1 MKRLFTML
9 LCLTV
14 MLTGC
19 AGLQIGKPDY
29 SALEQAEK
37 GEAKISTYST
47 ATEPASDDVVIGNDV
62 SDTRMGSAGTTKKF
76 RLGDF
81 PISSP
86 TQAALDQKMD
96 EIAGMTPDG
105 NGGLILSGKLH
116 SGTYVRWGNY
126 TVLNLPVLTSSDAG
140 AVVWV
145 IDGATPFDTT
155 TGNGEYTVL
164 ARWNGSAW
172 EAAEIGKIELAF
184 ESIPIAWCVDGTSAP
199 DAIDST
205 TFPPYVYRTF
215 DYSADED
222 VDFLWFKLPE
232 LDVDL
237 ATVEYR
243 VTYLV
248 TEATGPSSEGVV
260 FSLAGGWVDNGETIN
275 PTLGTAVALVDPGL
289 IASQG
294 TLLVT
299 DWSDPVTLSGASVPG
314 HVAEFHFIRSTGHA
328 SDTYEQL
335 VGVVK
340 IELKLNVF
348 PYVIDEDAGG
358 GGGAPE

>member
-1 MKRLFTML
+1 MKRFFIIL
-9 LCLTV
+9 LGFAV
-14 MLTGC
+14 VLTGC
-19 AGLQIGKPDY
+19 AGMQIGKPDY
-29 SALEQAEK
+29 AALEQAEK
-37 GEAKISTYST
+37 GEAKISAYST
-47 ATEPASDDVVIGNDV
+47 ATDPAADDVVIGNDV

-81 PISSP
+81 PISAA
-86 TQAALDQKMD
+86 TQAALDQKMGQ
-96 EIAGMTPDG
+96 IAGFTPDG

-126 TVLNLPVLTSSDAG
+126 TVLNLPVLTSGDAG

-155 TGNGEYTVL
+155 TGDGEYTLL

-172 EAAEIGKIELAF
+172 AAVEIGKIELAF
-184 ESIPIAWCVDGTSAP
+184 EAIPIGWCVDGTSAP
-199 DAIDST
+199 DALDTT
-205 TFPPYVYRTF
+205 TFPPYAYRTF

-222 VDFLWFKLPE
+222 VSFLWFTLPE

-248 TEATGPSSEGVV
+248 TEDTGPSSEGVA
-260 FSLAGGWVDNGETIN
+260 FSLAGGWVGDGEAIN
-275 PTLGTAVALVDPGL
+275 PTLGTSVALVETGL
-289 IASQG
+289 SASQG

-299 DWSDPVTLSGASVPG
+299 DWSAPVTLSGTSVPG
-314 HVAEFHFIRSTGHA
+314 HVAEFNFLRSTSHA

-340 IELKLNVF
+340 IELKLNIF
-348 PYVIDEDAGG
+348 PYVVDDGAG